1 MTEQQISGI
10 MNTVKDCKINFLQH
24 EYYRYSHLI
33 HNEIQHIERIY
44 KENII
49 SINVRNACLKQLS
62 ELIRFMNNDVYNVKL
77 KEFKN
82 ALVGASESNT
92 NNVSGDIN
100 EINDAQDALEACDDD
115 TPAVCNTDIDKCE
128 NKNIDN
134 TSNNKNKKN
143 LDTKV
148 SDLFTFDIPSRL
160 DKLNVLFDICKNS
173 DISNINDIMF
183 DDFDKVKIKLLEICK
198 DVGFYSIEDAL
209 NILIGSS
216 HKEHIK
222 SENDDSI
229 TDNELEFKEKLDL
242 YNLIF
247 VPIDY
252 KSILLNG
259 TQQTSDGN
267 YGHIK
272 SDMEWQLERVIPNSD
287 IYIDSYAEVTL
298 HFPNTNVCYVFGGYF
313 VTDPI
318 CCIMRTSQICRQFVY
333 KKKKIF
339 QHIIDSDTTV
349 NDKFAL
355 IYIKNLSIGE
365 LLSYNDHAFKQK
377 IHTDYMKYISIT
389 KMKSFKSQM
398 DEFTKDNNLKN
409 MFNMIKLLLMGPD
422 ECINVAG
429 LLFGLTKD
437 KKYGA
442 DIIAEL
448 IYRRLSYT
456 LQIRLKKSSINLKN
470 ELDKLKAMSDS
481 DVDSKKLIAANAGIP
496 TNIKKIIFDK
506 MEEMKFGS
514 SETGKHKL
522 YVDVLSKFPWID
534 NDTTF
539 EQLRH
544 DDVKCRAM
552 MDNVYNVL
560 KNKVYGHEEC
570 KNAIREMV
578 CKLIMNPVSG
588 GKALGL
594 VGPPGVGKTLIAK
607 RLGEALGIPCISISL
622 CGVEDAA
629 VLTGHSFT
637 YSAAQPGSIVRKMVE
652 AGSARC
658 IMFFDEL
665 DKSCQKHGVNEI
677 QNVLINVTDPN
688 MNMNFNDKFF
698 DVGFPLNKVI
708 FVFSYNDKSKID
720 PILHNRIQEIDV
732 KPYTV
737 KDKLK
742 ICQEFLMK
750 EILED
755 IGLQHKS
762 ILIDDKDAEYVIQN
776 FTHESG
782 VRELKRKLETIFLKI
797 NVDRIYRKGPFK
809 CKCKE
814 HIKECSDCDSCEK
827 CKSGKYHDCEKCK
840 SCNSCNVVCHKDCKM
855 LITPENPIKINHDII
870 VKYLNKPKHD
880 VDKIHP
886 QPEVGVINGLYAT
899 TIGSGGI
906 TQILMYT
913 YFGSNK
919 FCLHMSGSQG
929 KVMKES
935 VSFAF
940 TIASNLIKNE
950 YMNNFVKT
958 HPRGIHIHTPDGATP
973 KDGPSAGAAFT
984 TAFIS
989 KILNK
994 KIRNDIAMTGEI
1006 GQNGNVTKIGGLVYK
1021 LRGAKAAGVRLVF
1034 VCKENEDDYN
1044 EIFKSDPD
1052 LFNDNFQVKI
1062 VTHVREIIP
1071 FALLEDDGTS
1081 IDGSKYL
1088 N

>member
-1 MTEQQISGI
+1 MTEQQIGGIGIGI
-10 MNTVKDCKINFLQH
+10 MNTIKDCKINFLQH
-24 EYYRYSHLI
+24 EYNRYSYLI
-33 HNEIQHIERIY
+33 HNQIQHIERIY

-49 SINVRNACLKQLS
+49 SINVRNTCLKQLS

-77 KEFKN
+77 KEFKDSLN
-82 ALVGASESNT
+82 ITDSSNT
-92 NNVSGDIN
+92 QKNVNSVS
-100 EINDAQDALEACDDD
+100 EINDAQDALETCDDD
-115 TPAVCNTDIDKCE
+115 TPAVPYNDKYE
-128 NKNIDN
+128 IKNIDV
-134 TSNNKNKKN
+134 SSNKNKKI
-143 LDTKV
+143 LDLSIVDYIGTE
-148 SDLFTFDIPSRL
+148 LPSKL
-160 DKLNVLFDICKNS
+160 DNINVLFDMCKNS
-173 DISNINDIMF
+173 DISNIKDLMF
-183 DDFDKVKIKLLEICK
+183 NDFDKIKVRLLDICK
-198 DVGFYSIEDAL
+198 DVGFNTLEDAL
-209 NILIGSS
+209 NILVGSS
-216 HKEHIK
+216 HKEYIK
-222 SENDDSI
+222 SEYDDTI
-229 TDNELEFKEKLDL
+229 TETEIEFKEKLEL
-242 YNLIF
+242 YNLVFI
-247 VPIDY
+247 PIDY
-252 KSILLNG
+252 KFITL
-259 TQQTSDGN
+259 SDTN
-267 YGHIK
+267 NSYGHIK
-272 SDMEWQLERVIPNSD
+272 SDMEWQLEKPVQNSD

-298 HFPNTNVCYVFGGYF
+298 HFPNTTVCYIFGGYF
-313 VTDPI
+313 INDPI
-318 CCIMRTSQICRQFVY
+318 HCIVRTSQICRQFIY
-333 KKKKIF
+333 KKKKLF
-339 QHIIDSDTTV
+339 QHIIDSDTTL
-349 NDKFAL
+349 NDKFSS
-355 IYIKNLSIGE
+355 IYLKNLSIGE
-365 LLSYNDHAFKQK
+365 ILSYNEQAFKQK

-398 DEFTKDNNLKN
+398 DEFTKENSLKN
-409 MFNMIKLLLMGPD
+409 MHNMIKLLLMGPD

-429 LLFGLTKD
+429 LLFSLTKD
-437 KKYGA
+437 KKYAA
-442 DIIAEL
+442 DIVAEL
-448 IYRRLSYT
+448 IYRRLSYP
-456 LQIRLKKSSINLKN
+456 LQIRLKKSSMNLKN

-481 DVDSKKLIAANAGIP
+481 DIDAKKLIAANAAIP

-522 YVDVLSKFPWID
+522 YIDILSKFPWID
-534 NDTTF
+534 TDTTF

-560 KNKVYGHEEC
+560 KNKVYGHDEC

-607 RLGEALGIPCISISL
+607 KLGEALGIPCISISL

-658 IMFFDEL
+658 IIFFDEL

-720 PILHNRIQEIDV
+720 PILHNRIQEIEV
-732 KPYTV
+732 KSYTV

-742 ICQEFLMK
+742 ICQEFLLK

-809 CKCKE
+809 CKCRE
-814 HIKECSDCDSCEK
+814 HIKLCQECNDCEK
-827 CKSGKYHDCEKCK
+827 CNSGKYHDCNKCRECK
-840 SCNSCNVVCHKDCKM
+840 SCNVVCQKDCKIS
-855 LITPENPIKINHDII
+855 ITPENPIKINHDII
-870 VKYLNKPKHD
+870 IKYLNKPKHD
-880 VDKIHP
+880 IDRIHP
-886 QPEVGVINGLYAT
+886 NPEVGVINGLYAT

-935 VSFAF
+935 VSFSF
-940 TIASNLIKNE
+940 TIASNLIKTE
-950 YMNNFVKT
+950 FMNVFIKT

-973 KDGPSAGAAFT
+973 KDGPSAGCAFT

-1006 GQNGNVTKIGGLVYK
+1006 GKSGNVTKIGGLVYK
-1021 LRGAKAAGVRLVF
+1021 LRGAKAAGVKLVF

-1044 EIFKSDPD
+1044 EILKSDPE
-1052 LFNDNFQVKI
+1052 LFNDDFQVKI
-1062 VTHVREIIP
+1062 ISHMRDIIP
-1071 FALLEDDGTS
+1071 HALLEDDNS
-1081 IDGSKYL
+1081 SLDASKYL
-1088 N
+1088 L